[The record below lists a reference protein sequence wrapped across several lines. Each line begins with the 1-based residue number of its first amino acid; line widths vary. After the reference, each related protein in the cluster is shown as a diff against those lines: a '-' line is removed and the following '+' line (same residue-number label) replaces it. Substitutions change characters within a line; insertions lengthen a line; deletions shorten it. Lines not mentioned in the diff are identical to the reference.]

1 MSYEQRLTPQIRN
14 LFTALVKE
22 QPILYNDVDRS
33 QEAKD
38 ARNRIWNSI
47 GQRIGIR
54 GKWIF
59 YVLIKECN
67 FNFVVFIS
75 CLGEVCKVKFTTMK
89 NNYFNSLRK
98 GFVNDTLKERLGFL
112 DEVCVV

>member
-33 QEAKD
+33 QGAKD
-38 ARNRIWNSI
+38 ARDRIWNSI

-59 YVLIKECN
+59 YVLIKKCN
-67 FNFVVFIS
+67 
-75 CLGEVCKVKFTTMK
+75 
-89 NNYFNSLRK
+89 
-98 GFVNDTLKERLGFL
+98 
-112 DEVCVV
+112 